1 MLKAG
6 ALYFSIVVAFFIAVF
21 CASLIM
27 LAAHY
32 RNGYIKELRMIRL
45 VNNLESA
52 QARVLA
58 AELGNGYGSD
68 ETDLYGDGLDSV
80 LIIRK
85 AWGVFDLAVVKSFVS
100 SDTLKR
106 SFLIGMDKSL
116 DSVALYLSDEDRPLS
131 VSGDTQITGDV
142 EVPKSGMRKSY
153 AEGRAY
159 SRDDMVDGKIRDSGR
174 KLKPLANVYKA
185 GLNME
190 LEKSSTL
197 LRQLPDHDLHVSFL
211 DSVSRF
217 RIRPDQVLN
226 HSFSGQIALYADSSV
241 VLSSTCRLDGVLLF
255 AQSIH
260 IEAGFKGNVQLFARD
275 SITIGDDVT
284 LDYPSVMGLMAK
296 QTVVGQGK
304 ISAGKGLRFSGML
317 FAVMDGKSSLPL
329 MTSFGESNT
338 ISGEVYADG
347 VVKMNKGFV
356 LNGKVSCNRFLMQT
370 KVSLYENFLIDVVF
384 NRRARSGYFLSSG
397 IFTDKPGK
405 SKVLKWLD

>member
-32 RNGYIKELRMIRL
+32 RNGYSKELRMIKL
-45 VNNLESA
+45 VNNLESV

-58 AELGNGYGSD
+58 VELGTGYGAY

-80 LIIRK
+80 SISKK
-85 AWGVFDLAVVKSFVS
+85 AWGVFDLAVVKSFVF
-100 SDTLKR
+100 SDTLKKA
-106 SFLIGMDKSL
+106 FLTGMDKHS
-116 DSVALYLSDEDRPLS
+116 DSVTLYLSDEDRPLS
-131 VSGDTQITGDV
+131 VSGDTRITGDV

-174 KLKPLANVYKA
+174 KLKPLVKAYTA
-185 GLNME
+185 GLDME
-190 LEKSSTL
+190 LEKSGIL
-197 LRQLPDHDLHVSFL
+197 LRQLPEHDLQVSFL

-217 RIRPDQVLN
+217 RVRPDQVLK
-226 HSFSGQIALYADSSV
+226 HSLSGHIVLYADSAV
-241 VLSSTCRLDGVLLF
+241 VLSSTCRLEGVLLF
-255 AQSIH
+255 ARSIH
-260 IEAGFKGNVQLFARD
+260 IEAGFKGNAQLFARD
-275 SITIGDDVT
+275 SIIIGDEVT
-284 LDYPSVMGLMAK
+284 LDYPSVVGLVAEQK
-296 QTVVGQGK
+296 LVGQGK
-304 ISAGKGLRFSGML
+304 ITTGKGLMFNGVL
-317 FAVMDGKSSLPL
+317 FAAMEGKSLLPL

-338 ISGEVYADG
+338 INGEIYTDG
-347 VVKMNKGFV
+347 VVKMSKGFI

-384 NRRARSGYFLSSG
+384 NRRARSSYFLTSG